1 MAKQQ
6 PQQRDALQ
14 MLAEDHRKVEE
25 LFEKY
30 ENARSA
36 SVQRKIVQQ
45 ICEEL
50 TIHTMIEEQVF
61 YPAVRDAVEGDMLD
75 EAQVEHD
82 SAKAL
87 ILSLMQA
94 EPGEEYYEAK
104 VSVLKEQVEH
114 HVYEE
119 ERQRGSM
126 FAQVRKADV
135 DLAAIGQEM
144 AALKKQLQEQ
154 AKAGGLPQPEKVA
167 LGG

>member
-1 MAKQQ
+1 MAKP
-6 PQQRDALQ
+6 PQVRDALR
-14 MLAEDHRKVEE
+14 MLADDHRTVEQ

-30 ENARSA
+30 DNARSA
-36 SVQRKIVQQ
+36 SVQAKIVRQ

-50 TIHTMIEEQVF
+50 IIHAMVEEQVF
-61 YPAVRDAVEGDMLD
+61 YPAVSDIVEHDMMD

-94 EPGEEYYEAK
+94 EPDAPFYEAK

-126 FAQVRKADV
+126 FAQVRKSEI
-135 DLAAIGQEM
+135 DLDALGQEM
-144 AALKKQLQEQ
+144 AALKQQLQAQ
-154 AKAGGLPQPEKVA
+154 AKAGGLPAPEKVA
-167 LGG
+167 LKA

>member
-1 MAKQQ
+1 MAKQ
-6 PQQRDALQ
+6 PQSRDALQ
-14 MLAEDHRKVEE
+14 LLADDHRLVEQ

-36 SVQRKIVQQ
+36 SVQAKIVRQ

-50 TIHTMIEEQVF
+50 TIHTMVEEQVF
-61 YPAVRDAVEGDMLD
+61 YPAVRDAVEGDMMD

-87 ILSLMQA
+87 ILSLQRA
-94 EPGEEYYEAK
+94 EPGEEFYEAK

-126 FAQVRKADV
+126 FAQVRKTDV
-135 DLAAIGQEM
+135 DLDALGQEM
-144 AALKKQLQEQ
+144 AALKQQLQEQ
-154 AKAGGLPQPEKVA
+154 AKAGGLPQPETIA
-167 LGG
+167 LRV

>member
-1 MAKQQ
+1 MTDKNNK
-6 PQQRDALQ
+6 RDALQ
-14 MLAEDHRKVEE
+14 MLADDHRKVES

-30 ENARSA
+30 ESARGASA
-36 SVQRKIVQQ
+36 QQKIVHQ

-50 TIHTMIEEQVF
+50 IIHTMVEEQVF
-61 YPAVRDAVEGDMLD
+61 YPAIRDAVEADMMN

-87 ILSLMQA
+87 IVSLQNA
-94 EPGEEYYEAK
+94 EPSDEYYDAK

-126 FAQVRKADV
+126 FAKVRKTEF
-135 DLAAIGQEM
+135 DLNALGEKM
-144 AALKKQLQEQ
+144 AELKAQLQQQ
-154 AKAGGLPQPEKVA
+154 AKDGDLPQPKQVA
-167 LGG
+167 LQA

>member
-1 MAKQQ
+1 MAKA
-6 PQQRDALQ
+6 PEKRDALKL
-14 MLAEDHRKVEE
+14 LADDHRTVEQ

-30 ENARSA
+30 ENARGASA
-36 SVQRKIVQQ
+36 QQKIVRQ

-50 TIHTMIEEQVF
+50 IIHTMIEEQVF
-61 YPAVRDAVEGDMLD
+61 YPAVRDMVEDDMMD

-87 ILSLMQA
+87 ILSLYQA
-94 EPGEEYYEAK
+94 DPGDEFYEAK

-126 FAQVRKADV
+126 FAQVRKTEV
-135 DLAAIGQEM
+135 DLEALGQEM
-144 AALKKQLQEQ
+144 AALKQQLKEQ
-154 AKAGGLPQPEKVA
+154 AKAGGLPQPELVA
-167 LGG
+167 LAR

>member
-1 MAKQQ
+1 MAKQ

-14 MLAEDHRKVEE
+14 MLADDHRKVED

-30 ENARSA
+30 ENARGASA
-36 SVQRKIVQQ
+36 QAKIVRQ

-61 YPAVRDAVEGDMLD
+61 YPAVRDKVEDDMMD

-87 ILSLMQA
+87 ILSLLRA
-94 EPGEEYYEAK
+94 EPGEEFYEAK

-119 ERQRGSM
+119 ERQRGSL
-126 FAQVRKADV
+126 FAQVRKADI
-135 DLAAIGQEM
+135 DLDALGQEM
-144 AALKKQLQEQ
+144 APLKQQLQEQ
-154 AKAGGLPQPEKVA
+154 ARAGGLPEPERVA
-167 LGG
+167 LRA

>member
-1 MAKQQ
+1 MAKQ

-14 MLAEDHRKVEE
+14 MLADDHRKVEE

-30 ENARSA
+30 ENARGASA
-36 SVQRKIVQQ
+36 QAKIVRQ

-61 YPAVRDAVEGDMLD
+61 YPAVRDKVEDDMMD

-87 ILSLMQA
+87 ILSLLRA
-94 EPGEEYYEAK
+94 EPGEEFYEAK

-119 ERQRGSM
+119 ERQRGSL
-126 FAQVRKADV
+126 FAQVRKADI
-135 DLAAIGQEM
+135 DLDALGQEM
-144 AALKKQLQEQ
+144 AALKQQLQEQ
-154 AKAGGLPQPEKVA
+154 ARAGGLPEPERVA
-167 LGG
+167 LRA

>member
-1 MAKQQ
+1 MAKQ
-6 PQQRDALQ
+6 PQSRDALQ
-14 MLAEDHRKVEE
+14 LLADDHRTVEA

-36 SVQRKIVQQ
+36 SVQQKIVRQ

-50 TIHTMIEEQVF
+50 TIHCLIEEQVF
-61 YPAVRDAVEGDMLD
+61 YPAVRSIVDDSMMD

-87 ILSLMQA
+87 ILSLQQS
-94 EPGEEYYEAK
+94 EPSDQFYEAK

-119 ERQRGSM
+119 ERQRGSI
-126 FAQVRKADV
+126 FAQVRKADF
-135 DLAAIGQEM
+135 DLTVIGEEM
-144 AALKKQLQEQ
+144 AQLKQQLKDQ
-154 AKAGGLPQPEKVA
+154 AKSGALPPPETIA
-167 LGG
+167 LRA

>member
-1 MAKQQ
+1 MAKR

-14 MLAEDHRKVEE
+14 MLADDHRKVEE

-30 ENARSA
+30 ENARGASA
-36 SVQRKIVQQ
+36 QAKIVRQ

-61 YPAVRDAVEGDMLD
+61 YPAVRDKVEDDMMD

-87 ILSLMQA
+87 ILSLLRA
-94 EPGEEYYEAK
+94 EPGEEFYEAK

-119 ERQRGSM
+119 ERQRGSL
-126 FAQVRKADV
+126 FAQVRKADI
-135 DLAAIGQEM
+135 DLDALGQEM
-144 AALKKQLQEQ
+144 AALKQQLQEQ
-154 AKAGGLPQPEKVA
+154 ARAGGLPEPERVA
-167 LGG
+167 LRA

>member
-1 MAKQQ
+1 MAKQ
-6 PQQRDALQ
+6 PQRDALQ
-14 MLAEDHRKVEE
+14 MLADDHRKVED

-30 ENARSA
+30 ENARGASA
-36 SVQRKIVQQ
+36 QAKIVRQ

-61 YPAVRDAVEGDMLD
+61 YPAVRDKVEDDMMD

-87 ILSLMQA
+87 ILSLLRA
-94 EPGEEYYEAK
+94 EPGEEFYEAK

-119 ERQRGSM
+119 ERQRGSL
-126 FAQVRKADV
+126 FAQVRKADI
-135 DLAAIGQEM
+135 DLDALGQEM
-144 AALKKQLQEQ
+144 AALKQQLQEQ
-154 AKAGGLPQPEKVA
+154 ARAGGLPEPERVA
-167 LGG
+167 LRA

>member
-1 MAKQQ
+1 MAKQ

-14 MLAEDHRKVEE
+14 MLADDHRKVED

-30 ENARSA
+30 ENARGASA
-36 SVQRKIVQQ
+36 QAKIVRQ

-61 YPAVRDAVEGDMLD
+61 YPAVRDKVEDDMMD

-87 ILSLMQA
+87 ILSLLRA
-94 EPGEEYYEAK
+94 EPGEEFYEAK

-119 ERQRGSM
+119 ERQRGSL
-126 FAQVRKADV
+126 FAQVRKADI
-135 DLAAIGQEM
+135 DLDALGQEM
-144 AALKKQLQEQ
+144 AALKQQLQEQ
-154 AKAGGLPQPEKVA
+154 ARAGGLPEPERVA
-167 LGG
+167 LRA

>member
-1 MAKQQ
+1 MVRQ
-6 PQQRDALQ
+6 PQPARDAIQILVD
-14 MLAEDHRKVEE
+14 DHRTVEQ

-30 ENARSA
+30 DSARSA
-36 SVQRKIVQQ
+36 SAQSKIVRQ

-50 TIHTMIEEQVF
+50 TIHALIEEQIF
-61 YPAVRDAVEGDMLD
+61 YPAVRDKVDDDMLD

-87 ILSLMQA
+87 ILSLQQT
-94 EPGEEYYEAK
+94 EPGDQYYDAK

-119 ERQRGSM
+119 ERQRGSL
-126 FAQVRKADV
+126 FAQVRKSDV
-135 DLAAIGQEM
+135 DLEALGAEM
-144 AALKKQLQEQ
+144 AALKQQLQEQ

-167 LGG
+167 IRG